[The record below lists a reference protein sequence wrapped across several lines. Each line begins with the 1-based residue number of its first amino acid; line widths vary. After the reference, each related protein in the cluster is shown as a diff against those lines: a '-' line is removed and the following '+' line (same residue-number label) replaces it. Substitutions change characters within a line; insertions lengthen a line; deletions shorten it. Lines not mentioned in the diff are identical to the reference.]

1 MEILVH
7 ISAPTTRQDDDHFRA
22 QALAYLEFEPC
33 RTASIIESESIDE
46 RQEECLVNSTIR
58 DIFRT
63 SAAKNLE
70 ASPPPSSKRPLDS
83 VHLVE
88 QADNDLYGSFPS
100 VTSLSN
106 CSQEQTSLN
115 SDSRPDPGK
124 ASVLQRS
131 KDPMEQLE
139 FIQPLWK
146 PQQRLSA
153 GEALRPSPKSKRRP
167 TNAAEFDSILFY
179 EESQL
184 AAAAL
189 QSQLSDSPSFSFESE
204 LAPSNANSES
214 PKPLHF
220 SPENPLTSRIGKD
233 NENNFRSLNTS
244 PNLPNS
250 SKQLASFGLNS
261 SIFTTLMGEPDMM
274 HSTPKPSCEVGSSQ
288 SLEKQFMMGED
299 VISRPTSIKRSQLE
313 LEMGHKKDAERQPS
327 SGEDVIDPE
336 MNESYQ
342 IAKSTSSGAMS
353 FLSIPL
359 EVLPPG
365 PRISDFTPTSWPSQS
380 TKALDMLRDAPENVG
395 RFKPL
400 WTTRNLAMD
409 ERGHWQIE
417 TANWKQKLQYTF
429 WYDLANFVRRG
440 DAGWGVT
447 LHREPPN
454 PENENDGNGDGLGQ
468 VQLYCWGELIEHT
481 YLLLWL
487 YSNGNVRGSSL
498 QWIDS
503 ADAVVVQMP

>member
-7 ISAPTTRQDDDHFRA
+7 ISAPTTRQDDDRFRA

-33 RTASIIESESIDE
+33 RTASIIESEGIDE
-46 RQEECLVNSTIR
+46 RQEECLVNSTLQ

-63 SAAKNLE
+63 SIAKNLE
-70 ASPPPSSKRPLDS
+70 TSPSPSSKRPLDS
-83 VHLVE
+83 VHPFE

-100 VTSLSN
+100 VTPLSN
-106 CSQEQTSLN
+106 YSQEQTSLN
-115 SDSRPDPGK
+115 SGSQPDPGK

-131 KDPMEQLE
+131 KDPIEQLE
-139 FIQPLWK
+139 FIQTLRK
-146 PQQRLSA
+146 PQQRFSA
-153 GEALRPSPKSKRRP
+153 SGALRPSLRSKRRP

-189 QSQLSDSPSFSFESE
+189 QSQLPDSPSFSFESE
-204 LAPSNANSES
+204 LASSNANSGS
-214 PKPLHF
+214 PKPLHLL
-220 SPENPLTSRIGKD
+220 PENPLTSRIGKD

-250 SKQLASFGLNS
+250 KQLASFGLNS
-261 SIFTTLMGEPDMM
+261 SIFTTLMDEPDMM
-274 HSTPKPSCEVGSSQ
+274 HSTSNSSCEVGSSQ
-288 SLEKQFMMGED
+288 SLEKQFMMGKD
-299 VISRPTSIKRSQLE
+299 VISRPTLIKRSQLE
-313 LEMGHKKDAERQPS
+313 LEMGHKQDAERQPS

-342 IAKSTSSGAMS
+342 ITKGTSSGAMS

-380 TKALDMLRDAPENVG
+380 TEALDTLRDAPENVG

-417 TANWKQKLQYTF
+417 TANWEQKLQYTF

-440 DAGWGVT
+440 YAGWGIT

-454 PENENDGNGDGLGQ
+454 SENENNGNGDGLGQ
-468 VQLYCWGELIEHT
+468 VQLYSWGELIEHT

-487 YSNGNVRGSSL
+487 YSNGKVRGSSL

-503 ADAVVVQMP
+503 VDAVVVQMP

>member
-33 RTASIIESESIDE
+33 RTASIIESEGIDE
-46 RQEECLVNSTIR
+46 RQEECVVNSTLQ

-63 SAAKNLE
+63 STAKNLE
-70 ASPPPSSKRPLDS
+70 ASPSPSFKRPLDS
-83 VHLVE
+83 VHPVE

-115 SDSRPDPGK
+115 GGSQPDPSK

-131 KDPMEQLE
+131 KDLMEQLE
-139 FIQPLWK
+139 FIQTLRK

-153 GEALRPSPKSKRRP
+153 SGALRPSPRTKGRP

-204 LAPSNANSES
+204 LAPSNANRES

-220 SPENPLTSRIGKD
+220 SPENPLTSRIRKD
-233 NENNFRSLNTS
+233 NENNFRSLNIS

-250 SKQLASFGLNS
+250 SEQPASFGLNS
-261 SIFTTLMGEPDMM
+261 SISTTLMGEPDMM
-274 HSTPKPSCEVGSSQ
+274 HSTPNPSCEVGSSQ
-288 SLEKQFMMGED
+288 SLEKQFMVGED
-299 VISRPTSIKRSQLE
+299 VINCSTSIKRSQLG
-313 LEMGHKKDAERQPS
+313 LGMGHKQDAERQPS

-342 IAKSTSSGAMS
+342 ITKGTSSGAMS

-417 TANWKQKLQYTF
+417 TANWEQKLQYTF

-440 DAGWGVT
+440 YAGWGVT

-454 PENENDGNGDGLGQ
+454 PENENNGNGDGLGQ
-468 VQLYCWGELIEHT
+468 VQLYSWGELIEHT

-487 YSNGNVRGSSL
+487 YSNGKVRGSSL

-503 ADAVVVQMP
+503 ADAVIVQMP

>member
-33 RTASIIESESIDE
+33 RTASIIESEGIDE
-46 RQEECLVNSTIR
+46 RWEECLVNSTLQ
-58 DIFRT
+58 DISRT
-63 SAAKNLE
+63 PTAKNLE
-70 ASPPPSSKRPLDS
+70 ASASPSSKRPLGS
-83 VHLVE
+83 LHPVE

-100 VTSLSN
+100 VTPLSN
-106 CSQEQTSLN
+106 CSQEHTSLN
-115 SDSRPDPGK
+115 GGSQPDPGK

-131 KDPMEQLE
+131 KDPIEQLA
-139 FIQPLWK
+139 FIQTLRK
-146 PQQRLSA
+146 SQQRLSA
-153 GEALRPSPKSKRRP
+153 SGALRPSPRSKRRP
-167 TNAAEFDSILFY
+167 TNAADFDSILFY

-189 QSQLSDSPSFSFESE
+189 QSQLPDSPSFSFESE

-244 PNLPNS
+244 PNLSNP
-250 SKQLASFGLNS
+250 SKQPASFGLNS
-261 SIFTTLMGEPDMM
+261 SISTALMGELDMM
-274 HSTPKPSCEVGSSQ
+274 HSTPNPSCEVGSSQ
-288 SLEKQFMMGED
+288 SLETQFMMGED

-313 LEMGHKKDAERQPS
+313 LGMGHKQDAERQLS
-327 SGEDVIDPE
+327 SGEDLIDPE

-342 IAKSTSSGAMS
+342 ITKGTSSGVMS

-380 TKALDMLRDAPENVG
+380 TKALDILRDAPENVG

-409 ERGHWQIE
+409 ERGHWHIE
-417 TANWKQKLQYTF
+417 TANWEQKLQYTF

-440 DAGWGVT
+440 YAGWGVT

-454 PENENDGNGDGLGQ
+454 PENENNGNGDGLGQ
-468 VQLYCWGELIEHT
+468 VQLYSWGELIEHT

-487 YSNGNVRGSSL
+487 YSNGKVRGSSL

-503 ADAVVVQMP
+503 ADAIVVQMP

>member
-33 RTASIIESESIDE
+33 RTASIIESEGIDE
-46 RQEECLVNSTIR
+46 RREECLVNSTLQ
-58 DIFRT
+58 DISRT
-63 SAAKNLE
+63 SITKNLE
-70 ASPPPSSKRPLDS
+70 GSPSPSSKRPLDS
-83 VHLVE
+83 VHPVE

-115 SDSRPDPGK
+115 GGSQRDPGK

-131 KDPMEQLE
+131 RDPMEQLE
-139 FIQPLWK
+139 FIQTLRK
-146 PQQRLSA
+146 PQQRLFAS
-153 GEALRPSPKSKRRP
+153 GALRPSPRSKRRS
-167 TNAAEFDSILFY
+167 TNAADFNSILFY

-204 LAPSNANSES
+204 LAPSNTNSES

-233 NENNFRSLNTS
+233 NENNFRSLNSS
-244 PNLPNS
+244 PNLSNS
-250 SKQLASFGLNS
+250 SKQPASFGLNS
-261 SIFTTLMGEPDMM
+261 SISTTLMGAPDMI
-274 HSTPKPSCEVGSSQ
+274 HSTSNPSCEVGSNQ
-288 SLEKQFMMGED
+288 SSEKQFVMGED
-299 VISRPTSIKRSQLE
+299 VISHHTSIKRSQLE
-313 LEMGHKKDAERQPS
+313 PGMGHEQDAERQPS
-327 SGEDVIDPE
+327 SGEDLIDPE

-342 IAKSTSSGAMS
+342 ITKGTSSGVMS

-409 ERGHWQIE
+409 ERGHWQID
-417 TANWKQKLQYTF
+417 TANWEQKLQYTF

-440 DAGWGVT
+440 YAGWGVT

-454 PENENDGNGDGLGQ
+454 PENENNGNGDGLGQ
-468 VQLYCWGELIEHT
+468 VQLYSWGELIEHT

-487 YSNGNVRGSSL
+487 YSNGKVRGSGL

-503 ADAVVVQMP
+503 ADAIVVQMP

>member
-33 RTASIIESESIDE
+33 RTASIIESEGIDE
-46 RQEECLVNSTIR
+46 RREECLANSTLQ
-58 DIFRT
+58 DISRT
-63 SAAKNLE
+63 PTAKNLE
-70 ASPPPSSKRPLDS
+70 ASPSPSSKRPLDS
-83 VHLVE
+83 VHPVE

-100 VTSLSN
+100 VTPLSN
-106 CSQEQTSLN
+106 CSQEHTSLN
-115 SDSRPDPGK
+115 GGSLADPGK
-124 ASVLQRS
+124 ASVLQCS
-131 KDPMEQLE
+131 KDPIEQLE
-139 FIQPLWK
+139 FIQTLRK
-146 PQQRLSA
+146 PQQHLSA
-153 GEALRPSPKSKRRP
+153 SGALRPSPRSKRRP
-167 TNAAEFDSILFY
+167 TNAADFDSILFY

-204 LAPSNANSES
+204 LAPSNTNSES
-214 PKPLHF
+214 PKPLYF
-220 SPENPLTSRIGKD
+220 SLENPLTSRTGKD

-244 PNLPNS
+244 PNLSNS
-250 SKQLASFGLNS
+250 PKQPASFSLNS
-261 SIFTTLMGEPDMM
+261 SISTTPMGEPDMM
-274 HSTPKPSCEVGSSQ
+274 HSTSNPSCEVGSSQ
-288 SLEKQFMMGED
+288 SSEMQFMMGED

-313 LEMGHKKDAERQPS
+313 PGMGHKQDAERQPS
-327 SGEDVIDPE
+327 SGEDLIDPE

-342 IAKSTSSGAMS
+342 ITKGTSSGVMS

-380 TKALDMLRDAPENVG
+380 TKALDILRDAPENVG

-409 ERGHWQIE
+409 ERGHWQID
-417 TANWKQKLQYTF
+417 TANWEQKLQYTF

-440 DAGWGVT
+440 YAGWGVT

-454 PENENDGNGDGLGQ
+454 PENENNGNGDGLGQ
-468 VQLYCWGELIEHT
+468 VQLYSWGELIEHT

-487 YSNGNVRGSSL
+487 YSNGKVRGSSL

-503 ADAVVVQMP
+503 ADVVVVQMP

>member
-22 QALAYLEFEPC
+22 QALAYMEFEPC
-33 RTASIIESESIDE
+33 RTASIIESEGID
-46 RQEECLVNSTIR
+46 NSTLK

-63 SAAKNLE
+63 STTKNLE
-70 ASPPPSSKRPLDS
+70 APPSPSSKRPLDS
-83 VHLVE
+83 VHPVE

-100 VTSLSN
+100 VTPLSN
-106 CSQEQTSLN
+106 YSQEQTSLN
-115 SDSRPDPGK
+115 SGSQPDSGK

-139 FIQPLWK
+139 FIQTLWK

-153 GEALRPSPKSKRRP
+153 SGALRPSPRSKSRP

-184 AAAAL
+184 AATAL
-189 QSQLSDSPSFSFESE
+189 QSQLPDSPSLSFESE

-220 SPENPLTSRIGKD
+220 SPENPPTSRIGKD

-250 SKQLASFGLNS
+250 SKQPASFGLNS
-261 SIFTTLMGEPDMM
+261 SIFTTLIGEPDII
-274 HSTPKPSCEVGSSQ
+274 HSTSNPSYKVGSSQ

-313 LEMGHKKDAERQPS
+313 LDMGHKQDAERQPS
-327 SGEDVIDPE
+327 SGEDVIDSE

-342 IAKSTSSGAMS
+342 IAKGTFSGAMS

-409 ERGHWQIE
+409 ERGHWQID

-440 DAGWGVT
+440 YAGWGVT

-454 PENENDGNGDGLGQ
+454 PENENNSNGDRLGQ

-487 YSNGNVRGSSL
+487 YSNGKIRGSSL

>member
-22 QALAYLEFEPC
+22 QALSYLEFEPC
-33 RTASIIESESIDE
+33 RTASIIESEGIDE
-46 RQEECLVNSTIR
+46 RREECLVNSTLQ

-63 SAAKNLE
+63 STAKNLE
-70 ASPPPSSKRPLDS
+70 PSSSPSSKRPLDP
-83 VHLVE
+83 VHPVQ

-100 VTSLSN
+100 VTPLSN

-115 SDSRPDPGK
+115 GGSQTDGK
-124 ASVLQRS
+124 VSVLQRS

-139 FIQPLWK
+139 FIQTLRK

-153 GEALRPSPKSKRRP
+153 SGALRPSPRSKRRP
-167 TNAAEFDSILFY
+167 TNATEFDSILFY

-189 QSQLSDSPSFSFESE
+189 QSQLPDSPSFSFESE

-214 PKPLHF
+214 PEPLHF
-220 SPENPLTSRIGKD
+220 SPENPLTPRIGKD
-233 NENNFRSLNTS
+233 NENNFQSLNTS
-244 PNLPNS
+244 PNLSNS
-250 SKQLASFGLNS
+250 SKQPASFGLNS
-261 SIFTTLMGEPDMM
+261 SISTTLMDEPDMT
-274 HSTPKPSCEVGSSQ
+274 HSTPSPSCDVGSSQ

-313 LEMGHKKDAERQPS
+313 LGMGHKQDAERQPS

-342 IAKSTSSGAMS
+342 ITKGTSSSAMS

-380 TKALDMLRDAPENVG
+380 TKALDMLKDAPENVG

-400 WTTRNLAMD
+400 WTTRNVAMD
-409 ERGHWQIE
+409 ERGYWQIE
-417 TANWKQKLQYTF
+417 TANWEQKLQYKF

-440 DAGWGVT
+440 YASWGVT

-454 PENENDGNGDGLGQ
+454 PENENNCNGDGLGQ
-468 VQLYCWGELIEHT
+468 VQLYSWGELIEHT

-487 YSNGNVRGSSL
+487 YSNGKVRGSSL

>member
-7 ISAPTTRQDDDHFRA
+7 ISAPTTRQDDDRFRA

-33 RTASIIESESIDE
+33 RTASIIENEGVDE
-46 RQEECLVNSTIR
+46 RQEECLVNSTLQ
-58 DIFRT
+58 DTFRT
-63 SAAKNLE
+63 STAKDLE
-70 ASPPPSSKRPLDS
+70 ASSSPSSKRPLDS
-83 VHLVE
+83 VHPVE
-88 QADNDLYGSFPS
+88 QADNELYGSFSS
-100 VTSLSN
+100 VTPLSN

-115 SDSRPDPGK
+115 GGSQSDPSK

-131 KDPMEQLE
+131 KDSMEQLE
-139 FIQPLWK
+139 FIQALRK

-153 GEALRPSPKSKRRP
+153 SGVLRPSPRSKRRP

-189 QSQLSDSPSFSFESE
+189 QSQLSDSPSFSFESK
-204 LAPSNANSES
+204 LAPSSANSES

-250 SKQLASFGLNS
+250 SEQPASFGLNS
-261 SIFTTLMGEPDMM
+261 SISTTLMGEPDMM
-274 HSTPKPSCEVGSSQ
+274 HSTPNPSCEVGSSQ

-313 LEMGHKKDAERQPS
+313 LGMGHKQDAERQPS
-327 SGEDVIDPE
+327 SGEGVMDPE
-336 MNESYQ
+336 MNESHQ
-342 IAKSTSSGAMS
+342 ITKGTSSGAMS

-359 EVLPPG
+359 EVLPPR

-380 TKALDMLRDAPENVG
+380 TKALDTLRDSPENAG

-400 WTTRNLAMD
+400 WTTRNVAMD
-409 ERGHWQIE
+409 ERGHWQID
-417 TANWKQKLQYTF
+417 TANWEQKLQYTF
-429 WYDLANFVRRG
+429 WYDLANFIRRG
-440 DAGWGVT
+440 YAGWGVT
-447 LHREPPN
+447 LHRQPPN
-454 PENENDGNGDGLGQ
+454 PENENNGNGDGLGQ
-468 VQLYCWGELIEHT
+468 VQLYSWGELIEHT

-487 YSNGNVRGSSL
+487 YSNGKVRGSSL

-503 ADAVVVQMP
+503 ADAVIVQMP